1 MAYTGIYERTIFYNP
16 VNKYSVISVKTSDR
30 SIPEKARSAYR
41 HRDNMIH
48 FAAVG
53 YELPR
58 TDQVSM
64 ILDGEWK
71 EGKNGFQ
78 LHVTKCEEVVPQTR
92 EGIKGYLSSRL
103 IKGIGGKTAELIVDR
118 FGADTLHV
126 LENEPERLLEIRGV
140 SKAKLE
146 EIIASYNESRTLR
159 DLMLLLAPFQITPTT
174 ATKIYDHFGAHSV
187 DILRDNPFELCQIS
201 GFGFKRV
208 DAIMRKNN
216 WPLNSPMRIRGA
228 VFAALEGAKGDG
240 GHLYLDAEQLRKES
254 MALLNS
260 MIPVPQMRVKADD
273 LEAVIDDMLLQGKI
287 INSNGNYYLVKTFAQ
302 EDETARSI
310 ARLLCRPVERVDVQD
325 LLTRVRRQLG
335 VELSL
340 RQTEAVHMVFRSD
353 LSIITGSPGTG
364 KTTVLKAVIEVFKL
378 LKPSENILLA
388 APTGRA
394 SRRMAES
401 TGVNNASTLHSLLGL
416 FGEDGGFRKEEED
429 MLDAGLIIVDESSIE
444 DLIAFQAGR
453 TVDLSL
459 KLDGLTTE
467 LIYENGQL
475 IRLSTRGDGY
485 IGENI
490 THNAKAISGIPERI
504 PYEDRLVVVGES
516 FIHNS
521 DFESLKSITDSAGN
535 PYKNSRNLA
544 AGSIRAFDAA
554 ICAQRHVSF
563 LPFSVLEGFEEY
575 TDWANGKH
583 ARLLKLTEFGFGVI
597 HAVQLQDGDKAQYE
611 QLIAQMREAAEMS
624 DLPIDGLVLTYDEVD
639 YSRTCGRTG
648 HHFKDGL
655 AFKFEDELYESV
667 LRDIEWT
674 PSRTGEIAPVAVLDS
689 VVIDGCTVSRASLHN
704 LSFIEGLELMP
715 GCRVLV
721 SKRNMII
728 PHIEENLERG
738 HFDLDAVTPKH
749 CPCCG
754 AETRFHITD
763 GGKKA
768 LFCDNPDC
776 AVRKLRRFVHFVS
789 KKAMDIEGLSE
800 ATLERLIARGWLHS
814 FTDVYRL
821 DHYMQEIICMDGFGR
836 KSWDNLWG
844 AIQRSRNTTF
854 ERYLIA
860 MDIPMIGN
868 HASKVLAKQFG
879 SSPSDFE
886 KAVENDFDFSQL
898 PDFGETLHQNIHQW
912 FAQEENRILW
922 EELQEMVTIQTVTT
936 ETHSME
942 SNPFVGCTMVVTGKV
957 EPYTRSGINAKIESL
972 GAVAGSSVT
981 KKTDYLICG
990 ENAGSKLD
998 KARALG
1004 IRVLS
1009 PGEFF
1014 QMIGE

>member
-416 FGEDGGFRKEEED
+416 FGEDGGFRKGEED
-429 MLDAGLIIVDESSIE
+429 MLDAGLIIVDESSMMDMWLARQFFSRIGPNTKVLLVGDADQLQSVGAGDVFRE
-444 DLIAFQAGR
+444 LIDCGLIPVTVLNEIFRQKKDSLIAYNAQKINNNDTGFFYGNDF
-453 TVDLSL
+453 TVCKCANQEEAAEHL
-459 KLDGLTTE
+459 
-467 LIYENGQL
+467 
-475 IRLSTRGDGY
+475 
-485 IGENI
+485 
-490 THNAKAISGIPERI
+490 
-504 PYEDRLVVVGES
+504 
-516 FIHNS
+516 
-521 DFESLKSITDSAGN
+521 
-535 PYKNSRNLA
+535 RNLYLAQVKQYGVDRVQILSPFRSTGA
-544 AGSIRAFDAA
+544 ASVDQLNEAIRELVNPQTEEADLKVGSLYYRVGDMTM
-554 ICAQRHVSF
+554 H
-563 LPFSVLEGFEEY
+563 
-575 TDWANGKH
+575 
-583 ARLLKLTEFGFGVI
+583 KLMRY
-597 HAVQLQDGDKAQYE
+597 ADAQYE
-611 QLIAQMREAAEMS
+611 IRIASTKTPEYIRYYSMANLLADYRDYLRMCKEMQYDVASSFILFPRNLKSAHDHVVEALDVKRTAEQEKAIADSFEEWQRLYQYKGKDLMVIPPHSSKELIDEGTALRHCVGRYVKRVAQRECVILFVRKVAEPDKS
-624 DLPIDGLVLTYDEVD
+624 L
-639 YSRTCGRTG
+639 
-648 HHFKDGL
+648 
-655 AFKFEDELYESV
+655 
-667 LRDIEWT
+667 
-674 PSRTGEIAPVAVLDS
+674 
-689 VVIDGCTVSRASLHN
+689 CTVEVRDGQVVQTRGFDNEDPPAKIKA
-704 LSFIEGLELMP
+704 FIE
-715 GCRVLV
+715 RWKRQVL
-721 SKRNMII
+721 
-728 PHIEENLERG
+728 
-738 HFDLDAVTPKH
+738 
-749 CPCCG
+749 
-754 AETRFHITD
+754 
-763 GGKKA
+763 
-768 LFCDNPDC
+768 C
-776 AVRKLRRFVHFVS
+776 A
-789 KKAMDIEGLSE
+789 AD
-800 ATLERLIARGWLHS
+800 
-814 FTDVYRL
+814 
-821 DHYMQEIICMDGFGR
+821 
-836 KSWDNLWG
+836 
-844 AIQRSRNTTF
+844 
-854 ERYLIA
+854 
-860 MDIPMIGN
+860 
-868 HASKVLAKQFG
+868 
-879 SSPSDFE
+879 
-886 KAVENDFDFSQL
+886 
-898 PDFGETLHQNIHQW
+898 
-912 FAQEENRILW
+912 
-922 EELQEMVTIQTVTT
+922 
-936 ETHSME
+936 
-942 SNPFVGCTMVVTGKV
+942 
-957 EPYTRSGINAKIESL
+957 
-972 GAVAGSSVT
+972 
-981 KKTDYLICG
+981 KT
-990 ENAGSKLD
+990 A
-998 KARALG
+998 A
-1004 IRVLS
+1004 
-1009 PGEFF
+1009 
-1014 QMIGE
+1014 